1 MLVFK
6 QQHPQ
11 DVVTRAIMLD
21 YLKEIGARKV
31 YDKFG
36 DLDLEIFYTFTM
48 EEDGVEEVDFNWEAL
63 LFTVN
68 LEQLNALMNAL
79 TDELLEV
86 EEQQGKIIAEEQ
98 AKKLAGGAPV
108 DINLLTFAKAKLA
121 EQKLQILDING
132 KKIGSNK

>member
-11 DVVTRAIMLD
+11 DIVTRALMLD
-21 YLKEIGARKV
+21 YLKEIGAKKV

-36 DLDLEIFYTFTM
+36 DLDLGIFYTFTM
-48 EEDGVEEVDFNWEAL
+48 ETDGVEEVDFNWEAL
-63 LFTVN
+63 LFTVT
-68 LEQLNALMNAL
+68 LDQLNALMNAL
-79 TDELLEV
+79 EDELLEV

-98 AKKLAGGAPV
+98 AKKLAGGTPV
-108 DINLLTFAKAKLA
+108 DINLLSYAKAKLA